1 MGWGSGE
8 VSEERLRRG
17 RTEMERE
24 SKLGNSLSSQ
34 QMLAERGLCAG
45 NFLDAEDNSRKKKS
59 YVKNP
64 YLRGVYILIER
75 ESQ

>member
-1 MGWGSGE
+1 MGWGSGG

-34 QMLAERGLCAG
+34 QMLAECGLCAG
-45 NFLDAEDNSRKKKS
+45 NFLDAEDNSRKKKI

-64 YLRGVYILIER
+64 YLRVYILIER

>member
-1 MGWGSGE
+1 MGWGSGG

-34 QMLAERGLCAG
+34 QMLAEHGLCAG
-45 NFLDAEDNSRKKKS
+45 NFLDAEDNSRKKKKAMLKIPTF
-59 YVKNP
+59 VEF
-64 YLRGVYILIER
+64 IF
-75 ESQ
+75 